1 MDWLIHYLAGRWPEL
16 QDFGMQLGFV
26 LAVAV
31 GFVMLT
37 RGVRRT
43 RIRTVLRVLMSPK
56 VWLSRS
62 ALLDYQYFVLNIFV
76 FPVMLGAVILGT
88 NELAGFLAGLLPKA
102 EHPGVINPTAA
113 HILMMVALFLA
124 LEFAYW
130 FDHYISHKVPMLWE
144 FHRVHHSAEVLTP
157 FTNLRVHPIDSLF
170 FYNIKAIVIALVY
183 VAMIYVMGTG
193 PIPMPEATLVI
204 VYMWLYGHLQHSQ
217 LWIAFPGLW
226 GKIFFSPAHH
236 QIHHSKARI
245 HHNTNFGMSL
255 SIFDWA
261 FGTLHVPTKEK
272 QNLQFGVGPGVE
284 HHHLADSLIDP
295 LVRAGRRLLGKK
307 PAKPRAAEA
316 TLSVPANANAVPP
329 AEEASAA

>member
-1 MDWLIHYLAGRWPEL
+1 MDWLVHHLASKVPEIKDL
-16 QDFGMQLGFV
+16 AIQLSFV
-26 LAVAV
+26 FAVSV

-37 RGVRRT
+37 RGLRRT
-43 RIRTVLRVLMSPK
+43 RIRTVVRVLMSPK
-56 VWLSRS
+56 IWLNRS
-62 ALLDYQYFVLNIFV
+62 ALLDYQYVALNMLV
-76 FPVMLGAVILGT
+76 FPLMLGMVILGT
-88 NELAGFLAGLLPKA
+88 NELGSYLAGLLPPTP
-102 EHPGVINPTAA
+102 EHTGTLSPWAA
-113 HILMMVALFLA
+113 HALMMVALFLA

-130 FDHYISHKVPMLWE
+130 FDHYLSHKVPLLWE

-157 FTNLRVHPIDSLF
+157 FTNFRVHPVDSLF
-170 FYNIKAIVIALVY
+170 FYNIKSIIVALVY
-183 VAMIYVMGTG
+183 AGMIYAMGTG

-217 LWIAFPGLW
+217 LWIAFPGWW

-236 QIHHSKARI
+236 QIHHSKAKI

-272 QNLQFGVGPGVE
+272 QQLEFGVGPGVE

-307 PAKPRAAEA
+307 PGKRKAAEA
-316 TLSVPANANAVPP
+316 VPAEVAAP
-329 AEEASAA
+329 AMNEASAA